1 MIGAPLRRG
10 VTWARDYVDATRGQL
25 RGFVRRTTPFDVAAP
40 AGGVTV
46 VLLPG
51 VWERWRYLEPLA
63 RRLAARGLGV
73 RAVPALGWNLAPFVD
88 AVPLVRA
95 AIDDLHGDVVL
106 VAHSKGGLTGKRV
119 LVDWARDVIAGETAE
134 GVRLV
139 GLVAVATPFQGSA
152 RARLLPW
159 WRSLA
164 ELRDGSPALVELA
177 AETAANARIVEL
189 VPSWDPHVPASAP
202 LPGSEVVRLR
212 AAGHFS
218 SLETQETLDAI
229 LAAIGRLRARP
240 EVS

>member
-1 MIGAPLRRG
+1 MMGDLLRRG
-10 VTWARDYVDATRGQL
+10 GTWARDYVAATRGQL
-25 RGFVRRTTPFDVAAP
+25 RGFMRRTTPFEVAAP
-40 AGGVTV
+40 AGGATV

-106 VAHSKGGLTGKRV
+106 VAHSKGGLTGKQV
-119 LVDWARDVIAGETAE
+119 LVDWARDAIAGVTPSS
-134 GVRLV
+134 VRLV
-139 GLVAVATPFQGSA
+139 GLVAVATPFAGSR

-159 WRSLA
+159 WRSLT
-164 ELRDGSPALVELA
+164 ELRDDSPALVSLA

-189 VPSWDPHVPASAP
+189 VPSWDPHVPTHAP
-202 LPGSEVVRLR
+202 LDGGEVVRLR
-212 AAGHFS
+212 VAGHFS
-218 SLETQETLDAI
+218 SVDAPETFEQVV
-229 LAAIGRLRARP
+229 AAIERLRAR
-240 EVS
+240 